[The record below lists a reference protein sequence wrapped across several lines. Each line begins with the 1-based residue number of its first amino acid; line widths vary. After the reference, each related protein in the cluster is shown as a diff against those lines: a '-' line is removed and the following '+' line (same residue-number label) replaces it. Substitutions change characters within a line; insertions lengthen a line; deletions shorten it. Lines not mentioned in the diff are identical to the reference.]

1 MCAVKERFVEKPNL
15 PESRVTTA
23 AVSGA
28 YPEILEALKAHG
40 IRCVT
45 TEFDTRLPDPIAYH
59 ADMQMFHLDKGRT
72 FVLRGEEAL
81 KKQLKDVLCNMLNLN
96 GTVLANLGVMDPNIY
111 TCLEDA
117 GLKMRHVNQGYTR
130 CATAVVAKDAII
142 TMDLGI
148 RALAQFLGID
158 VLLVHEENVFLDG
171 YDYGFLGGCCG
182 LIDKNVVAFTGKL
195 DSLECAAEIRAF
207 LEKHCV
213 QYIELTQ
220 NQMIDIGGILP
231 LMELD
236 A

>member
-15 PESRVTTA
+15 LESKVTTA

-81 KKQLKDVLCNMLNLN
+81 KKQLTDIGYQVAETAMTPEPKYPKDVLCNMLNLN

-117 GLKMRHVNQGYTR
+117 GLKCQPRLH
-130 CATAVVAKDAII
+130 
-142 TMDLGI
+142 
-148 RALAQFLGID
+148 ALCD
-158 VLLVHEENVFLDG
+158 
-171 YDYGFLGGCCG
+171 GCCG
-182 LIDKNVVAFTGKL
+182 ERRDHHDGSRHSRTGAVFRHRRAACARRKRFSGWL
-195 DSLECAAEIRAF
+195 RLRLLRRLLWPDRQKCVGVHRQARFFRVRGGDS
-207 LEKHCV
+207 CV
-213 QYIELTQ
+213 SRKALRTVH
-220 NQMIDIGGILP
+220 
-231 LMELD
+231 
-236 A
+236 

>member
-15 PESRVTTA
+15 PESKVTTA

-81 KKQLKDVLCNMLNLN
+81 KKQLTDIGYQVAETAMTPEPKYPKDVLF
-96 GTVLANLGVMDPNIY
+96 
-111 TCLEDA
+111 
-117 GLKMRHVNQGYTR
+117 NQGYTR

>member
-1 MCAVKERFVEKPNL
+1 M
-15 PESRVTTA
+15 
-23 AVSGA
+23 
-28 YPEILEALKAHG
+28 
-40 IRCVT
+40 
-45 TEFDTRLPDPIAYH
+45 
-59 ADMQMFHLDKGRT
+59 
-72 FVLRGEEAL
+72 
-81 KKQLKDVLCNMLNLN
+81 
-96 GTVLANLGVMDPNIY
+96 
-111 TCLEDA
+111 
-117 GLKMRHVNQGYTR
+117 
-130 CATAVVAKDAII
+130 AKDAII

-158 VLLVHEENVFLDG
+158 VLLVHEENIFLDG

-182 LIDKNVVAFTGKL
+182 LIDKNVLAFTGKL